1 MKTTLANEW
10 VTPPFTPS
18 TVGPPRSPHAPVLLR
33 QLELANGCDDVAVP
47 RSRSGRSYESMRLLV
62 RLHRRPLG
70 TVTMSV
76 SGRTNVT
83 WGEIAQAV
91 ATVLQPAVDA
101 HLAADGFAR
110 HDVLDGPLPRTQA
123 APCRYEN
130 DTACTRVRTTVV
142 VTTCHGGSALV
153 ECVRSI
159 LRSTHPHVEVVVVE
173 NRPDGSDV
181 ADALAR
187 AFPSDARVRVV
198 TERRRGLSS
207 ARNRGLDEAR
217 GDVVAFTDD
226 DVVVDRHWLAH
237 LAQAFV
243 VTGADCVTGLILPF
257 EMETPAQ
264 RWLEEYG
271 GFAKGFRREVFG
283 ADRDDDPLYPYAAGR
298 FGSGANTA
306 LRAPVARRL
315 GGFDAH
321 LGAGTP
327 SAGGED
333 LDLYIR
339 LLRAGH
345 ALTYEPAA
353 IVWHRHHADVTRLR
367 KQLLGYGTGL
377 SAALTKQLVS
387 QPDRGDILRR
397 VPRGA
402 SYLLRGDSAKNERKS
417 AGYPTS
423 LTALEWAG
431 FALGPARY
439 LWTRARAARGRA

>member
-1 MKTTLANEW
+1 MKATLTNEW

-18 TVGPPRSPHAPVLLR
+18 TVGARAHRAPVLLR
-33 QLELANGCDDVAVP
+33 QLELANGCEDVDIP

-70 TVTMSV
+70 TVSMPV
-76 SGRTNVT
+76 WGRTRVT
-83 WGEIAQAV
+83 WGEIAEAV
-91 ATVLQPAVDA
+91 ATQLQRTVDA
-101 HLAADGFAR
+101 HLADDGFAR
-110 HDVLDGPLPRTQA
+110 HHLLDGPLPHTQL

-130 DTACTRVRTTVV
+130 DTAYTRVRVTVV
-142 VTTCHGGSALV
+142 VTTCHGGIALV

-159 LRSTHPHVEVVVVE
+159 LRSCHPHVEIVVVE
-173 NRPDGSDV
+173 NRPDGSEV
-181 ADALAR
+181 TDALAH

-226 DVVVDRHWLAH
+226 DVVVDRYWLAH

-271 GFAKGFRREVFG
+271 GFGKGFRREVFG

-306 LRAPVARRL
+306 LRASVARRL
-315 GGFDAH
+315 GGFDTH

-345 ALTYEPAA
+345 TLTYEPAA
-353 IVWHRHHADVTRLR
+353 IVWHRHHADVAQLR
-367 KQLLGYGTGL
+367 RQLLRYGTGL

-387 QPDRGDILRR
+387 QPYRGDILRR

-402 SYLLRGDSAKNERKS
+402 SYLLRRDSAKNDRKS
-417 AGYPTS
+417 PSYPAS

-431 FALGPARY
+431 FAFGPASY
-439 LWTRARAARGRA
+439 LWTRARAARERA